1 MVISSTVD
9 REAGA
14 QYGQRVQDVNGTIE
28 SAIGGKT
35 ITTTVEAASAIRL
48 MRAIFAKISMGL
60 SAC

>member
-9 REAGA
+9 REATA
-14 QYGQRVQDVNGTIE
+14 RYGRRVQNVNDIVE

-35 ITTTVEAASAIRL
+35 ITTTVEAANAIRL
-48 MRAIFAKISMGL
+48 TRAIFAKISMGL